1 MKRTLKLLCAIGLV
15 ASFLAMA
22 TAMVLPHSHLH
33 SDGTETQHH
42 ACWICQAK
50 AIGVSTPEVG
60 PNLLL
65 LHRVAHLA
73 PPAQAVLPPQLV
85 FFFTQARAPPQS
97 FPVLP

>member
-15 ASFLAMA
+15 AVFLAMA

-50 AIGVSTPEVG
+50 AIGVSAPEGG
-60 PNLLL
+60 PNLVL
-65 LHRVAHLA
+65 LHRVAQLSL
-73 PPAQAVLPPQLV
+73 PGQAALPPQPV
-85 FFFTQARAPPQS
+85 FFFTQARAPPS
-97 FPVLP
+97 ALPVLP